1 MKIEQ
6 KQKAKGNHVSKPNDP
21 RAGFR
26 NQLLLVV
33 QIVAEQERGA
43 QMNEAQTAFKDQR
56 VVSALTVLD
65 HESDAFNDINVDAAT
80 RVMIREMVYTETYLY
95 LLGKLNTALRLKLAN
110 NGMTSA
116 VDASDGRIF

>member
-43 QMNEAQTAFKDQR
+43 QMSEAQTVFNEQR

-65 HESDAFNDINVDAAT
+65 HEAGAYDGMVDAGTEA
-80 RVMIREMVYTETYLY
+80 MIREMVYTETYLY
-95 LLGKLNTALRLKLAN
+95 LLGRLNTALRLKLAN

-116 VDASDGRIF
+116 VDASDGRVT

>member
-1 MKIEQ
+1 M
-6 KQKAKGNHVSKPNDP
+6 SKPNDP

-43 QMNEAQTAFKDQR
+43 QMNEAQTAFNDQR

-65 HESDAFNDINVDAAT
+65 HEAGAYKGTVDAGTEA
-80 RVMIREMVYTETYLY
+80 MIREMVYTETYLY

-116 VDASDGRIF
+116 VDASDGRVT